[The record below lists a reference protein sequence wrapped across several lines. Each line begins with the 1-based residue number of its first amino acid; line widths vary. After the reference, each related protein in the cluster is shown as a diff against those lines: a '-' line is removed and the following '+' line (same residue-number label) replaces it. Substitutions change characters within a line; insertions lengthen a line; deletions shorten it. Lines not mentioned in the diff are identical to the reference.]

1 MGGVVVIM
9 VNQVSEANPAY
20 PNHYLSRRR
29 ASDVLLEREARFAKL
44 FPGHSSVVSE
54 CVYYV
59 GGCDG

>member
-1 MGGVVVIM
+1 M

-29 ASDVLLEREARFAKL
+29 ASDVLLEPEVRFAKL
-44 FPGHSSVVSE
+44 FPGHSSVVSKY
-54 CVYYV
+54 VYYV